1 MVQSGDSLIQQRI
14 IKIISDNIETAN
26 LNDDTDIDSN
36 LIDIG
41 INSLEFVKIIVAIE
55 SEFDFEF
62 GDEVLDYRKFPTL
75 RSLFDY
81 VEHMCNS
88 DF

>member
-1 MVQSGDSLIQQRI
+1 MIQSGESLIQQKI
-14 IKIISDNIETAN
+14 KKIILDNIATAN
-26 LNDDTDIDSN
+26 LNNETDIDSS
-36 LIDIG
+36 LIDVG

-81 VEHMCNS
+81 VERICS
-88 DF
+88 SSI